1 MSTTT
6 VKKSEKKQ
14 SMTNYSN
21 MEIATFIGELFS
33 FNSSLKLYH
42 WSVTGPGSYAKH
54 MALDEAIASLLDVID
69 RITET
74 TIAMVGDVQIVI
86 PETKA
91 PKDIV
96 KHASDFYNYV
106 EKHRDLFPEAF
117 SQSIIDDYQEA
128 IQQLLYRLIRL
139 Q

>member
-1 MSTTT
+1 MIKNLKTEQNKNATRT
-6 VKKSEKKQ
+6 
-14 SMTNYSN
+14 SN
-21 MEIATFIGELFS
+21 KEIATFIGELFS
-33 FNSSLKLYH
+33 FNSSLKLFH
-42 WSVTGPGSYAKH
+42 WRVTGTGSYAKH

-74 TIAMVGDVQIVI
+74 TFALVGDLQIAI
-86 PETKA
+86 PETKT

-128 IQQLLYRLIRL
+128 IQQLLYRLVRL